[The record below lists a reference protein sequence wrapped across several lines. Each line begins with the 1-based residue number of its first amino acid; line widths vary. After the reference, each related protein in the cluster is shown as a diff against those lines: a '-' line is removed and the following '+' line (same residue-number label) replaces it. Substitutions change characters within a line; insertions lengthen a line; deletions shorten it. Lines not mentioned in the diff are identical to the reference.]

1 MKAFFS
7 MTFVF
12 FYLNVHLQS
21 CFLSCVGLAIIML
34 SFPFTA
40 LITNGI
46 FQIKYFGTKPKNLVD
61 RNIIKMSDFQRFVDS
76 MLQFRP
82 PLVQLGN
89 RTPETGFKSTLQG
102 FGSFLVD
109 FNVHKHCVA
118 VPTESQNL
126 SYHSWMCPFP
136 RTRLDGDYVVP
147 STKVVMELDPC
158 SGQI

>member
-1 MKAFFS
+1 MPQFRS
-7 MTFVF
+7 PLV
-12 FYLNVHLQS
+12 Q
-21 CFLSCVGLAIIML
+21 VGNRS
-34 SFPFTA
+34 SFDDENQCLKIDNPSR
-40 LITNGI
+40 NPQI

-89 RTPETGFKSTLQG
+89 RTPETEFKSTLQG

-109 FNVHKHCVA
+109 FNVHKHCLA

-136 RTRLDGDYVVP
+136 RTRLDGDYVVL